1 MAQHKTQGNR
11 TQLNTLTAARKA
23 LTLDD
28 VRLIGQLAQF
38 LETMI
43 AEHPEEVKEHFFS
56 AWMRATCEEVED
68 GTRKVGSTS
77 AQMLE
82 FYLTMVEGLH
92 HRITEAQVQE

>member
-1 MAQHKTQGNR
+1 MAQHSNKGSR

-28 VRLIGQLAQF
+28 LTTIRMMARF

-43 AEHPEEVKEHFFS
+43 AEHPAEVVEHMFS
-56 AWMRATCEEVED
+56 SWMRATCIEAEE
-68 GTRKVGSTS
+68 GTRKGSTT

-82 FYLTMVEGLH
+82 FYSDMAEGLRQ
-92 HRITEAQVQE
+92 RITEAQNDA